1 MKIILMIISVV
12 LFSGCGT
19 VLTPKTKDINV
30 NSKVPVEVWLDGE
43 TLVATGKINN
53 FTVKNRSR
61 RGHDYLLLKDLED
74 PQKEWRIDLERKF
87 NKITLLNMTLLLGAV
102 GYPVDLVSGAT
113 GKLART
119 SYEIED
125 FTLEN

>member
-1 MKIILMIISVV
+1 MKIILIIILMA

-43 TLVATGKINN
+43 TLVSTGKINT
-53 FTVKNRSR
+53 FTIKNRSR
-61 RGHDYLLLKDLED
+61 RGHEYLILKELED
-74 PQKEWRIDLERKF
+74 PQNEHRIDLERNF
-87 NKITLLNMTLLLGAV
+87 NKITLLNVTLLFGAI
-102 GYPVDLVSGAT
+102 GYPVDLITGAT

-119 SYEIED
+119 KYEVDD